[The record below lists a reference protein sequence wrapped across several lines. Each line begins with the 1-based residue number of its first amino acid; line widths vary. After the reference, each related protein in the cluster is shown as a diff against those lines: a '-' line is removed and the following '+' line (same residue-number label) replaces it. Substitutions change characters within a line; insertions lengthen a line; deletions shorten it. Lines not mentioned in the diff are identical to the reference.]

1 MLSDPW
7 NLPGLESHCWIGVAS
22 RQRGTVAFIKTP
34 LKYALS
40 GWTCLGPEFLVPPQQ
55 WWHPVLWA
63 GGSSVLEDEG
73 KVTKCPGRLLL
84 GCPGEASFLRAA
96 S

>member
-7 NLPGLESHCWIGVAS
+7 NLRGLESHCWIGVAS

-40 GWTCLGPEFLVPPQQ
+40 GWTCLGPEFLVPPNN
-55 WWHPVLWA
+55 
-63 GGSSVLEDEG
+63 GGTLFSGQVGPLSSRMRV
-73 KVTKCPGRLLL
+73 KSPSVQV
-84 GCPGEASFLRAA
+84 GCCWGAQVKPPF
-96 S
+96 